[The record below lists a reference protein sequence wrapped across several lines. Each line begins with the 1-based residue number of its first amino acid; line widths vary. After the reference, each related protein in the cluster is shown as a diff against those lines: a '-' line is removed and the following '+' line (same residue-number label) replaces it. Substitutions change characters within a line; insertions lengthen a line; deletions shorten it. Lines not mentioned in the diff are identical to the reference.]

1 MKPVPL
7 LLLVPLALASFGF
20 SAMAPQ
26 QAPSVKVWRQSQKT
40 SPGHDSTYTRFTLVG
55 RFLKAPQG
63 DVGDVSNRPAF
74 VVDCVPGKGSRK
86 SKFVTG
92 NLLVGA
98 ALKID
103 YVEPQEIHGTSY
115 YPKVA
120 VQYRIDDAKE
130 PEKENW
136 TPGTE
141 KTSASIPKD
150 ALKKILRAQAVD
162 LTVGDDRGSEIV
174 MKFDMPDPKPV
185 EDACNVDDRKK

>member
-1 MKPVPL
+1 MKQVPL

-20 SAMAPQ
+20 SALVPQ
-26 QAPSVKVWRQSQKT
+26 QAPPAKVWRQSQKT
-40 SPGHDSTYTRFTLVG
+40 NPGRDTAYSRFTLVG

-63 DVGDVSNRPAF
+63 TVGDLSNRPAF
-74 VVDCVPGKGSRK
+74 VVDCAPGKGSRK
-86 SKFVTG
+86 GRFIAG
-92 NLLVGA
+92 NLLIGTS
-98 ALKID
+98 LKID

-120 VQYRIDDAKE
+120 VQYRIDDAKG

-150 ALKKILRAQAVD
+150 TLKKILRAQAVD

>member
-1 MKPVPL
+1 MKRVPL

-20 SAMAPQ
+20 SAMVSQ
-26 QAPSVKVWRQSQKT
+26 QAAPAKVWRQSQKT
-40 SPGHDSTYTRFTLVG
+40 NPGRDTTYTRFTLVG

-63 DVGDVSNRPAF
+63 DVSNRPAF
-74 VVDCVPGKGSRK
+74 VLDCIPGKGSHK
-86 SKFVTG
+86 GKFIAG
-92 NLLVGA
+92 NLLVGTS
-98 ALKID
+98 LKID

-150 ALKKILRAQAVD
+150 SLKKILRAQAVD
-162 LTVGDDRGSEIV
+162 LTVGDDRGSEV
-174 MKFDMPDPKPV
+174 AMKFDMPDPAPV

>member
-1 MKPVPL
+1 MKQVPL
-7 LLLVPLALASFGF
+7 LLLVPLALVSFGF
-20 SAMAPQ
+20 SALVPQ
-26 QAPSVKVWRQSQKT
+26 QAPPAKVWRQSQKT
-40 SPGHDSTYTRFTLVG
+40 SPGHDTTYTRFTFVG

-63 DVGDVSNRPAF
+63 TVGDVSNRPAF
-74 VVDCVPGKGSRK
+74 VVDCVPAKGSHK
-86 SKFVTG
+86 GKFIAG
-92 NLLVGA
+92 NLLIGT

-150 ALKKILRAQAVD
+150 SLKKILRAQAVD
-162 LTVGDDRGSEIV
+162 LTVDDEQGSQVV
-174 MKFDMPDPKPV
+174 MKFDMPVPTLV

>member
-1 MKPVPL
+1 MKQVPL

-20 SAMAPQ
+20 SDMAPQ
-26 QAPSVKVWRQSQKT
+26 QTPSAKVWRQSQKT
-40 SPGHDSTYTRFTLVG
+40 NPGRDTTYARFTLVG
-55 RFLKAPQG
+55 RFLRAPQG
-63 DVGDVSNRPAF
+63 GDVSNRPAF
-74 VVDCVPGKGSRK
+74 VVDCIPGKGTRK
-86 SKFVTG
+86 GKFIAG
-92 NLLVGA
+92 NLLIGTG
-98 ALKID
+98 LKID

-141 KTSASIPKD
+141 KTSAAIPKD
-150 ALKKILRAQAVD
+150 SLKKILRAQAVD
-162 LTVGDDRGSEIV
+162 LTVGDDRGSEV
-174 MKFDMPDPKPV
+174 AMKFDMPDPAPV